1 MGFMGF
7 GGKTDS
13 ILDVNP
19 KEVSRDIARLEV
31 QDQRLSID
39 LDKTNNQIE
48 LKMEQGS
55 DPSLKA
61 HEREKFALQITSLQN
76 DKSRFESQ
84 LAEARKRLR
93 SDQVLNDVLQRFNQ
107 YESDIQKKIRDTD
120 PEELRAILENMAV
133 AKKGDGQKYDDI
145 IKTGQIL
152 VQGNVFELDTDTASV
167 LKELER
173 RAGEGP

>member
-7 GGKTDS
+7 GGKTDT
-13 ILDVNP
+13 ILDVKP
-19 KEVSRDIARLEV
+19 KEVSREISRLEI

-39 LDKTNNQIE
+39 LDKTNSQID

-61 HEREKFALQITSLQN
+61 HEREKFALQITNLQN
-76 DKSRFESQ
+76 DKNRFESQ

-93 SDQVLNDVLQRFNQ
+93 SVQVLNDVLERSKR
-107 YESDIQKKIRDTD
+107 YETDISTGITKMD
-120 PEELRAILENMAV
+120 PEKLQAILENMAV
-133 AKKGDGQKYDDI
+133 ARKEDIQKYDDI

-152 VQGNVFELDTDTASV
+152 VQDNVLELDTETASV